1 MFAAFPRRP
10 WEKNPQ
16 LIPNQRLDLRPFV
29 FAFTD
34 KSGCALAAVVATQD
48 GRLKPRR
55 GKSPIA
61 KLDNAEG
68 GPWRTVGVVAAEDED
83 SLSAA
88 VEAQRGL
95 IEAWACE
102 LIRDFKTDE
111 KLLSRKAGRGAP
123 PIRLAWVEKP
133 KPWDFSWPSGFI
145 NEVPPKETP
154 AAPDGTCGF
163 LGSQCRSVKGAKG
176 GFSFVSVELPP

>member
-16 LIPNQRLDLRPFV
+16 LIPNQRLDLRPCV

-34 KSGCALAAVVATQD
+34 KSGCALAAVVATQE